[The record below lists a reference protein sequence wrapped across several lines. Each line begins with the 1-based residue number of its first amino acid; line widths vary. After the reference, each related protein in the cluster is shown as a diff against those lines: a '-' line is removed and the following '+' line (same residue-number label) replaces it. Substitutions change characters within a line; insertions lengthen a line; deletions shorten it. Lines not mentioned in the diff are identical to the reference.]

1 MLSERGE
8 DGMWQRA
15 SSFGERCASRSFPFN
30 CSSPPSAVVSR
41 VCASSARPPARPIAK
56 QACPPPTPQA
66 EALCF
71 DCYGTFFRF
80 PSLSSLPDSDTSL
93 VAQHT
98 QHLMIPSLSAA
109 APLFRS
115 SAPVSLV
122 GAAAAAAVVVVL
134 ARGRRSVRLSRRI
147 RAGARCQIDE
157 G

>member
-1 MLSERGE
+1 MATSEQLRTE
-8 DGMWQRA
+8 SVVQAAVFHSTVPR
-15 SSFGERCASRSFPFN
+15 RRR
-30 CSSPPSAVVSR
+30 PSCL
-41 VCASSARPPARPIAK
+41 VCVHQVIARPPERSRNRRARLPLLRPK
-56 QACPPPTPQA
+56 RS
-66 EALCF
+66 AL
-71 DCYGTFFRF
+71 TATALFFRF

-98 QHLMIPSLSAA
+98 QHVMIPSLSAA

-134 ARGRRSVRLSRRI
+134 ARGRSVRLSRRI
-147 RAGARCQIDE
+147 RTVGARCQIDE

>member
-1 MLSERGE
+1 MGCGNERA
-8 DGMWQRA
+8 A
-15 SSFGERCASRSFPFN
+15 SQSVVQAAVFHSTVPRRRR
-30 CSSPPSAVVSR
+30 PSCL
-41 VCASSARPPARPIAK
+41 VCVHQVLARPPERSRNRRARRLPLRPK
-56 QACPPPTPQA
+56 RS
-66 EALCF
+66 ALTATALF
-71 DCYGTFFRF
+71 LDFLL
-80 PSLSSLPDSDTSL
+80 SSSLPDSDTSL

-134 ARGRRSVRLSRRI
+134 ARGRSVRLSRRI
-147 RAGARCQIDE
+147 RTVGARCQIDE